1 MARAVWDD
9 PRLALEGVATNYAC
23 FQGPAEGVHR
33 SVEAIAAVARDL
45 GVARV
50 SAGNSSVL
58 PLLAAGTAL
67 PREMT
72 ELRCG
77 ESLLLGQDALAYRPL
92 PGCRQD
98 ACVLRAEV
106 LEGYTKATREG
117 RQRRLVLD
125 VGLRDLGSGAVR
137 FASGALHEAGRS
149 SDYLVVT
156 VTPGEPGPA
165 LGESIAMIPDYY
177 ALAALWA
184 SPFVEV
190 RHV

>member
-1 MARAVWDD
+1 M
-9 PRLALEGVATNYAC
+9 
-23 FQGPAEGVHR
+23 
-33 SVEAIAAVARDL
+33 
-45 GVARV
+45 
-50 SAGNSSVL
+50 L
-58 PLLAAGTAL
+58 PLLAAGTPL
-67 PREMT
+67 PGEVT

-117 RQRRLVLD
+117 NRRRLVLD

-137 FASGALHEAGRS
+137 FASGALSEAGRS

-156 VTPGEPGPA
+156 VAPGQPGPA
-165 LGESIAMIPDYY
+165 LGESIEMIPDYY
-177 ALAALWA
+177 ALAAVWA